1 MILTDPSQ
9 ADKKI
14 KPRIL
19 KAVSKIIHSKQ
30 YILGK
35 SVKTFETEFSK
46 FCGSKYAIGVN
57 SGTDA
62 LILSLLAIDIKY
74 GDEIIIPSHSA
85 SGTATAVLAVGA
97 KPIFVDIDPDTF
109 LIDIID
115 LKKKITERTKII
127 IPVHLYGQSCNIKE
141 ILKISNKN
149 KIKIIEDCA
158 QAHGTKFKGTHV
170 GNFGVTGC
178 FSFYPTKNLGAI
190 GDGGCVITNNKFIYQ
205 KLKILRDFGWK
216 KRFNSS
222 IKGLN
227 SRLDEIQASI
237 LRLKLPKLNQYNNKR
252 KVIAS
257 RYFKNFLNHQY
268 VKTPKLLKHSNHTYH
283 QFVIKVPRN
292 TRNKLIKFCKKKKI
306 LLGIHYPIPLHNQK
320 AFNKVKK
327 NIKNVEKISKEIV
340 SLPIF
345 PFLSKTNQNKVIKEI
360 KLFFKIY
367 EKKNLY

>member
-14 KPRIL
+14 K
-19 KAVSKIIHSKQ
+19 SKILNSVTKIINSKQ

-35 SVKTFETEFSK
+35 SVKSFESEFSK

-62 LILSLLAIDIKY
+62 LILSLMAIDIKY

-97 KPIFVDIDPDTF
+97 KPIFVDIDPDSF

-115 LKKKITERTKII
+115 LKKITKKTKVI
-127 IPVHLYGQSCNIKE
+127 IPVHLYGQSCDITKILE
-141 ILKISNKN
+141 IANKN

-158 QAHGTKFKGTHV
+158 QAHGTKFKNIHV

-190 GDGGCVITNNKFIYQ
+190 GDGGCVITNNKVIYE
-205 KLKILRDFGWK
+205 KKKILRDFGWK

-222 IKGLN
+222 IRGLN
-227 SRLDEIQASI
+227 SRLDEIQAAI
-237 LRLKLPKLNQYNNKR
+237 LRIKLKRLDQYNLKR
-252 KVIAS
+252 KKIAS
-257 RYFKNFLNHQY
+257 KYFKDFFKHKY
-268 VKTPKLLKHSNHTYH
+268 IKTPKLLKYSNHTFH
-283 QFVIKVPRN
+283 QFVIKVPKN
-292 TRNKLIKFCKKKKI
+292 TRNNLINFCKKKKI
-306 LLGIHYPIPLHNQK
+306 LLVIHYPIPLHK
-320 AFNKVKK
+320 RRHLIKK
-327 NIKNVEKISKEIV
+327 ELDNVEK
-340 SLPIF
+340 
-345 PFLSKTNQNKVIKEI
+345 T
-360 KLFFKIY
+360 
-367 EKKNLY
+367 

>member
-14 KPRIL
+14 KSSIL
-19 KAVSKIIHSKQ
+19 NAVSKIIDSKQ

-35 SVKTFETEFSK
+35 SVKIFEAEFSR

-74 GDEIIIPSHSA
+74 GDEVIIPSHSA
-85 SGTATAVLAVGA
+85 SGTATAIAAVGA
-97 KPIFVDIDPDTF
+97 KTIFVDINPDTF
-109 LIDIID
+109 LIDINH
-115 LKKKITERTKII
+115 LKSKITKKTKVI

-158 QAHGTKFKGTHV
+158 QAHGTKFENTHV

-190 GDGGCVITNNKFIYQ
+190 GDGGCVITNNKFIFQ

-222 IKGLN
+222 IRGLN

-237 LRLKLPKLNQYNNKR
+237 LRIKLSRLNQYNYRR
-252 KVIAS
+252 KKIAL
-257 RYFKNFLNHQY
+257 RYFKNFSNHKY
-268 VKTPKLLKHSNHTYH
+268 VKTPTLLSYSNHTYH
-283 QFVIKVPRN
+283 QFVIKVPKN
-292 TRNKLIKFCKKKKI
+292 SRNKLIDYCKKKKI

-320 AFNKVKK
+320 AFNKSK
-327 NIKNVEKISKEIV
+327 IKLSNVEKVSKEII

-345 PFLSKTNQNKVIKEI
+345 PYLSERKQNKVIKEI
-360 KLFFKIY
+360 KEFFK
-367 EKKNLY
+367 KK

>member
-14 KPRIL
+14 K
-19 KAVSKIIHSKQ
+19 SKILNSVTKIINSKQ

-35 SVKTFETEFSK
+35 SVKSFESEFSK

-62 LILSLLAIDIKY
+62 LILSLMAIDTKY

-85 SGTATAVLAVGA
+85 SGTATAVVAVGA
-97 KPIFVDIDPDTF
+97 KPIFVDIDPDSF

-115 LKKKITERTKII
+115 LKKKITKKTKVI
-127 IPVHLYGQSCNIKE
+127 IPVHLYGQSCGITKILE
-141 ILKISNKN
+141 IANKN

-158 QAHGTKFKGTHV
+158 QAHGTKFKNTHV

-190 GDGGCVITNNKFIYQ
+190 GDGGCVITNNKVIYE
-205 KLKILRDFGWK
+205 KIKILRDFGWK

-227 SRLDEIQASI
+227 SRLDEIQAAI
-237 LRLKLPKLNQYNNKR
+237 LRIKLRRLNQYNLKR
-252 KVIAS
+252 KKIAS
-257 RYFKNFLNHQY
+257 KYFKKFSKHKY
-268 VKTPKLLKHSNHTYH
+268 VKTPKLLNYSNHTFH

-292 TRNKLIKFCKKKKI
+292 SRNKLIDFCKKKKI

-320 AFNKVKK
+320 AFNKFKK
-327 NIKNVEKISKEIV
+327 QNLKNVEKISREII

-345 PFLSKTNQNKVIKEI
+345 PYLAENKQNKIIKEI
-360 KLFFKIY
+360 KEFFK
-367 EKKNLY
+367 